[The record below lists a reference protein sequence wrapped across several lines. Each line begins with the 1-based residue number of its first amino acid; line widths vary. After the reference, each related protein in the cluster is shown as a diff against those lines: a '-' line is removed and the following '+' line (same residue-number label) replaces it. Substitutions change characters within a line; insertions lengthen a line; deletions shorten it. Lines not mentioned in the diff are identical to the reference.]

1 MIALT
6 NGTIYTM
13 EEEIIAQGT
22 ILVDNGKI
30 AAVGADIEIPAD
42 AQVIDVAGRMITP
55 GFIDAHTHM
64 GIDEE
69 IHQPIGDDCNEMTE
83 PNTAE
88 LRAMDAINYRDL
100 SFQDA
105 LKAGHHY
112 SDDHTGQRQCVW
124 RLDYCDENS
133 RKNL

>member
-22 ILVDNGKI
+22 ILIDNGKI

-69 IHQPIGDDCNEMTE
+69 IHQPH
-83 PNTAE
+83 
-88 LRAMDAINYRDL
+88 RR
-100 SFQDA
+100 
-105 LKAGHHY
+105 
-112 SDDHTGQRQCVW
+112 
-124 RLDYCDENS
+124 
-133 RKNL
+133 